1 MPDEKPERSST
12 ANKEPKASSSDER
25 QDAPAPKGAGPT
37 TPRSTAAKPETPR
50 AKPRGGQQPSEE
62 RPGEEPPVEES
73 PVEEPPGEPKAV
85 PSVATE
91 KPPTLSPPPRTS
103 LYVIEVDNRTGIA
116 IKIEHFDE
124 KTGERKELTEQE
136 YAAIYPYG
144 RPGRGSA
151 ASGKSMKT
159 PVPRVAVARPAP
171 KERSAS
177 APKRNTF
184 SAGNADLI
192 EAYYR
197 GVNDYVRALTSF

>member
-1 MPDEKPERSST
+1 MPDEKPERNST

-37 TPRSTAAKPETPR
+37 TPRSAAAKTEP
-50 AKPRGGQQPSEE
+50 PRGKLRGAQQPSEE

-177 APKRNTF
+177 APKRNIF